1 MTSSATMAVHKSS
14 MASSPESPVS
24 NGGESFAD
32 KVGARK
38 YAINLIHRHKA
49 I

>member
-14 MASSPESPVS
+14 MASSPELPVS
-24 NGGESFAD
+24 NGGERLAV

-38 YAINLIHRHKA
+38 DVK
-49 I
+49 

>member
-24 NGGESFAD
+24 NGGERFTD

-38 YAINLIHRHKA
+38 DTINLLHHHKA